1 MTQIETYAVN
11 LVITGA
17 RSHAEDDIDEDR
29 EFENRA
35 DWVTARD
42 LALEM
47 AQVIERDPE
56 TFLRWYMNEAT
67 L

>member
-11 LVITGA
+11 LVVAGA

-29 EFENRA
+29 EFTDRA
-35 DWVTARD
+35 DWLAARD

-47 AQVIERDPE
+47 AQVIERDPAI
-56 TFLRWYMNEAT
+56 FLRWYLNEAT